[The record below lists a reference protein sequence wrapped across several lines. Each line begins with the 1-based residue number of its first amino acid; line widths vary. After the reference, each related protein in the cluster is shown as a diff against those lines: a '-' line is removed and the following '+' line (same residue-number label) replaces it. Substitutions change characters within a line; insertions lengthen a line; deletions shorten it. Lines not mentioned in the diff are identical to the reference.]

1 MTAETDRIG
10 LRDLE
15 LLRTAAYIGGVWVES
30 DQRLAVENPATGG
43 CIAMVAAIDADGAR
57 AAVAAAEAAL
67 PAWRDRTAAERAII
81 LRRWHDLMMEHRR
94 DLARLMAAEQGK
106 PVAEADGEVGYA
118 AGFLAWF
125 AEEARR
131 VYGDVIPGHQPGVR
145 LHVLKRA
152 VGVVAA
158 ITPWNFP
165 YAMITRKAGAA
176 LAAGCTIVVKPSELT
191 PLSALA
197 LAELAERAGVP
208 AGVFN
213 VVIGEPVGIGD
224 VLVED
229 ARVAKLSFTGS
240 TAVGKKLAARC
251 MDTVKRVSLE
261 LGGNAPFIIF
271 DDADLDAAVRGAIAS
286 KFRNAGQTCVCANRL
301 LAQSGVAHAFA
312 ERLAVAVR
320 EMTMGDAL
328 AGEAQLGPLIN
339 GAAVAKAKA
348 HVDDALA
355 GGATLMT
362 GGEAP
367 ERPGNFFAPTVLA
380 GVRADAL
387 LCREETFG
395 PVAGIVP
402 FADEGEAIALAN
414 ATRAGLAA
422 YVYTRD
428 LARSHRVTEALE
440 YGMVGLNTGL
450 ISTEVAPFGGI
461 KESGIGREGSRYGID
476 DYVDLKLVCT
486 SIL

>member
-1 MTAETDRIG
+1 
-10 LRDLE
+10 
-15 LLRTAAYIGGVWVES
+15 
-30 DQRLAVENPATGG
+30 
-43 CIAMVAAIDADGAR
+43 
-57 AAVAAAEAAL
+57 
-67 PAWRDRTAAERAII
+67 
-81 LRRWHDLMMEHRR
+81 
-94 DLARLMAAEQGK
+94 
-106 PVAEADGEVGYA
+106 
-118 AGFLAWF
+118 
-125 AEEARR
+125 
-131 VYGDVIPGHQPGVR
+131 
-145 LHVLKRA
+145 
-152 VGVVAA
+152 
-158 ITPWNFP
+158 
-165 YAMITRKAGAA
+165 
-176 LAAGCTIVVKPSELT
+176 
-191 PLSALA
+191 
-197 LAELAERAGVP
+197 
-208 AGVFN
+208 
-213 VVIGEPVGIGD
+213 
-224 VLVED
+224 
-229 ARVAKLSFTGS
+229 
-240 TAVGKKLAARC
+240 
-251 MDTVKRVSLE
+251 
-261 LGGNAPFIIF
+261 
-271 DDADLDAAVRGAIAS
+271 
-286 KFRNAGQTCVCANRL
+286 
-301 LAQSGVAHAFA
+301 
-312 ERLAVAVR
+312 
-320 EMTMGDAL
+320 MGDAL